1 MSSFVLSNAQLLIGS
16 AELSAFTGEFTVGG
30 ETKMEPAQ
38 HMAAGG
44 YNVVLPGIS
53 AFSMDVK
60 GNADFASGGVSQTF
74 GYAQLGTQ
82 YAASIV
88 PAGTAATYGDAATLT
103 RGLLSR
109 LKGLIGSTGQVAG
122 FDLGLTSDTAEV
134 GGFVGAPLASRT
146 TSGLTGTAVAMAGPT
161 ASQRLW
167 AALHVTAASGTNLA
181 VKVQSDDNGSFTSA
195 TDRITF
201 STVSAT
207 GWQFSYLDGSFSTE
221 THHRVTATIASGTFS
236 FAVLFGVL

>member
-1 MSSFVLSNAQLLIGS
+1 MSSFVLSNAQVLVGS

-30 ETKMEPAQ
+30 EVAIEPAQ

-44 YNVVLPGIS
+44 YAVTLPGIVRAS
-53 AFSMDVK
+53 FDVK

-82 YAASIV
+82 YAASVV
-88 PAGTAATYGDAATLT
+88 PAGTAATYGDAAVLT
-103 RGLLSR
+103 RGYLSR
-109 LKGLIGSTGQVAG
+109 LKGLLGATGKVAG
-122 FDLGLTSDTAEV
+122 FELGLTSDTAEV
-134 GGFVGAPLASRT
+134 NGFVGAPLASRT
-146 TSGLTGTAVAMAGPT
+146 TSGLTGTAVALTGPT

-207 GWQFSYLDGSFSTE
+207 GWQFSYVDGSFSSE
-221 THHRVTATIASGTFS
+221 THHRVTATVATGTFS
-236 FAVLFGVL
+236 FVVLMGVM